1 MGSICHWLLPT
12 KMLSGEGCT
21 RVWVLLRKN
30 WKDFLAACLF
40 QLVLDGQ
47 PGCMGWAFATK
58 LDEKSEELQK
68 KILER
73 KKSLG
78 MTPIL
83 PAFTGHVPPSFK
95 DKFPKVKLKKTSWVG
110 FSSVYILDPNEPMF
124 TEIGRKF
131 IEEETKTYGTDHLY
145 SADTFNE
152 NTPPTSDSVFL
163 NDVSKKVCQSMAL
176 ADPKEIWIMQGW
188 LFYHG
193 AKILAANTN
202 KSIAKCCAR

>member
-1 MGSICHWLLPT
+1 
-12 KMLSGEGCT
+12 
-21 RVWVLLRKN
+21 
-30 WKDFLAACLF
+30 
-40 QLVLDGQ
+40 
-47 PGCMGWAFATK
+47 
-58 LDEKSEELQK
+58 
-68 KILER
+68 
-73 KKSLG
+73 